1 MVGLP
6 FMACSAWV
14 TVGAVDII
22 SKLGT
27 LHGEQIT
34 PGPTSLGAVFVLAAL

>member
-6 FMACSAWV
+6 FMACS
-14 TVGAVDII
+14 VGAVDII

-34 PGPTSLGAVFVLAAL
+34 LSTTSLGAVFVLAAL